1 MSERALVLYI
11 NDLDETVGGP
21 FEWNPKRLI

>member
-1 MSERALVLYI
+1 MSEQALMPYI

-21 FEWNPKRLI
+21 FEWDLKRLV